1 MKFAIIGLGYF
12 GSALARELADSGH
25 EVLAIDIDELHIR
38 EIRDSVAIAAQ
49 ADGTDLEAL
58 AQLGLADMDTA
69 VVAIGEGFEAS
80 LMITAHCQKLGVR
93 RVYTRVINE
102 VHGHLLGLMKVT
114 GKIRAESLAA
124 TYFTRQITNEA
135 VRRYFGIDAG
145 HGIVEVEM
153 PERYH
158 GRTLP
163 EANLR
168 KKFGVNVVTVRRPL
182 QNQAAEDDELA
193 YEVAGTLDAEFVLE
207 KGDHL
212 ILFGAIKDIDRFC
225 ESAD

>member
-12 GSALARELADSGH
+12 GSALARELSESGH
-25 EVLAIDIDELHIR
+25 EVLAIDTDEAHIR
-38 EIRDSVAIAAQ
+38 EIRDSVAIAAV
-49 ADGTDLEAL
+49 ADATDAEAL
-58 AQLGLADMDTA
+58 AQLGVADMDTA

-102 VHGHLLGLMKVT
+102 VHEHLLGLMKVT

-124 TYFTRQITNEA
+124 AYFTSQITNEA
-135 VRRYFGIDAG
+135 ARRYFGIDAG
-145 HGIVEVEM
+145 HGIIEVEM
-153 PERYH
+153 PDRYD
-158 GRTLP
+158 GSTLP
-163 EANLR
+163 GANLR
-168 KKFGVNVVTVRRPL
+168 KKYGVNVVTVRRPVSD
-182 QNQAAEDDELA
+182 QVAGEGDIT
-193 YEVAGTLDAEFVLE
+193 YEVAGTLDAEFVLQ

-212 ILFGAIKDIDRFC
+212 IVFGALKDIDRFC